1 MKMKIFNFC
10 KRKKQKKNITTPS
23 LNTLL
28 KEVPKTLQQYFESK
42 NNAEQMVINLF
53 FYAETYKTGQKFA
66 EKLEK
71 TAFALTQYKNASGIY
86 EISCTSPT
94 LSATAGNLNS
104 YLKSMYEMATQWKCY
119 LTGWTPAHREHS
131 SDQ

>member
-1 MKMKIFNFC
+1 MKIFNFW

-28 KEVPKTLQQYFESK
+28 KEVPKTLQQYVESK

-71 TAFALTQYKNASGIY
+71 LHLLLHSTKMHQAFMKSAVPRLLCLPQPETLTAI
-86 EISCTSPT
+86 
-94 LSATAGNLNS
+94 
-104 YLKSMYEMATQWKCY
+104 
-119 LTGWTPAHREHS
+119 
-131 SDQ
+131 